1 MKILVYG
8 LNFAPEPVG
17 VGRYTGDM
25 AARLQAAGHEVRV
38 VTALPYYPEWKVAPQ
53 YSGYGYAFEA
63 WQGMPVARAPL
74 WVPFRPGGRK
84 RVLHLLT
91 FAVTSL
97 PLMVRALFW
106 RPDVVWLAAPAFV
119 CAPAALV
126 AAKLTGAKSWIHIQD
141 FEIDIAFGMGL
152 ISGSGWKRFILS
164 CESWLLRRF
173 DHVST
178 ISKAMVARTLTK
190 GVDPARVSYVPNWAD
205 VDAVAPLRG
214 PSPYRAELN
223 IPPAAVV
230 ALYSGSMGV
239 KQGVDWVAEAAQALQ
254 DNPNVYV
261 VLCGDGALQAQAQA
275 LCSHLP
281 NVRFLPFQPME
292 RLGDLL
298 GLADV
303 HLLPQRADAAEMVMP
318 SKLTGMLASGRPVV
332 GMADAGTE
340 LAEVVQSCGVV
351 VQHGDVPAFTQ
362 AIRHLAELPQLR
374 AELGRVARAY
384 ADQNLAASAVLG
396 RLEADMQALGDD
408 TPPPHGA
415 PR

>member
-97 PLMVRALFW
+97 PLMVRAIFW

-332 GMADAGTE
+332 GMAAAGTE

>member
-17 VGRYTGDM
+17 VGRYTGEM

-190 GVDPARVSYVPNWAD
+190 GVNPARVSYVPNWAD

-239 KQGVDWVAEAAQALQ
+239 KQGVDWVAEAALALQ

>member
-53 YSGYGYAFEA
+53 YSGYAYAFEA

-97 PLMVRALFW
+97 PLMVRAIFW

-239 KQGVDWVAEAAQALQ
+239 KQGVDWVAEAALALQ

-332 GMADAGTE
+332 GMAAAGTE

>member
-53 YSGYGYAFEA
+53 YSGYAYAFEE

-97 PLMVRALFW
+97 PLMVRAIFW

-239 KQGVDWVAEAAQALQ
+239 KQGVDWVAEAALALQ